1 MTDHIKRRHE
11 IMSMHEAQ
19 DIADLIDRCALG
31 TKDKQFL
38 KMVYVDRVAVAA
50 AGDLVGFYG
59 RSATRHLYDGTLA
72 MWLVLHHLRM

>member
-11 IMSMHEAQ
+11 IMSIPEASER
-19 DIADLIDRCALG
+19 AELIERCALG
-31 TKDKQFL
+31 AKDKQFL

-50 AGDLVGFYG
+50 AGDMVGFYG

-72 MWLVLHHLRM
+72 MWLILHHLRM